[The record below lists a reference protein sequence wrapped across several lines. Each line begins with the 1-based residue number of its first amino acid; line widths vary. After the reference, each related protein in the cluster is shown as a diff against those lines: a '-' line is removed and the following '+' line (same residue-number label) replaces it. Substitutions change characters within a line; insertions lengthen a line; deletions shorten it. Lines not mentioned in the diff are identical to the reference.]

1 MEVTRQMSPVRSS
14 LVVVIGTTTLLN
26 SSLILNSLLA
36 TDVRNGLRTLC
47 RFPGEDGPHQIARID
62 GGGGQ
67 WPGETLDGSQLPG
80 RSALPF
86 APEADKSS
94 DRPCPL
100 TKLIPV
106 SRKSVFCFR

>member
-1 MEVTRQMSPVRSS
+1 MAAGSPFLAFARRSWVIGESGHMEVNRQMSPVRSS

-67 WPGETLDGSQLPG
+67 WPGETLDGGQLPG
-80 RSALPF
+80 RSALPL
-86 APEADKSS
+86 AP
-94 DRPCPL
+94 
-100 TKLIPV
+100 
-106 SRKSVFCFR
+106 